1 MRKLVNS
8 LVGKAA
14 SLPGR
19 MLVMLTML
27 MVGIAALAQEETTY
41 TDYGP
46 VVDNQVFAD
55 LGTYIF
61 GVLVAAVVAG
71 LGLLVARVGVKRIW
85 TFIRSFF

>member
-1 MRKLVNS
+1 MRKVVRS
-8 LVGKAA
+8 L
-14 SLPGR
+14 STLPGR
-19 MLVMLTML
+19 IGLMLTGL
-27 MVGIAALAQEETTY
+27 MVAVAASAQEETTY

-46 VVDNQVFAD
+46 VVDNAVFAD

-71 LGLLVARVGVKRIW
+71 LGLLVARVGVRRIW